1 MKHCTILLFAL
12 ILASCTKEGTRQVE
26 WIIKPMGDSNGS
38 ILVSYTSKDGKQLR
52 DTLTLNGEEQTW
64 IHEFSAETGSF
75 VTLEG
80 RKLSGFEDNL
90 CIELKVNG
98 NLREGVMLNDVVQE
112 TTGAQV
118 VRIIEEVK

>member
-1 MKHCTILLFAL
+1 MRHYTILLFAL
-12 ILASCTKEGTRQVE
+12 ILASCTREGTRQVE

-38 ILVSYTSKDGKQLR
+38 ILVSYTSNEGRQLR
-52 DTLTLNGEEQTW
+52 DTLVLNGEDQTW
-64 IHEFSAETGSF
+64 RHVFEAESGNF

-98 NLREGVMLNDVVQE
+98 SLREGVMLNDVVQE
-112 TTGAQV
+112 ANGAQV